1 MADPISF
8 TTASP
13 RFALPFL
20 FAGQAQKEFYVN
32 QAHALVDTL
41 LHPVVEGTT
50 ETPPAA
56 PQEGQA
62 WLVGPAPTGAWQG
75 QAGALAAFEA
85 GTWLFVPPRE
95 GMQVFDQSTAQ
106 YARFSGGWQRATA
119 PVAPV
124 GGTVVDSQARAA
136 IVQLIEALASAGI
149 LPDA

>member
-8 TTASP
+8 TAASP

-41 LHPVVEGTT
+41 LHPVVEGTAT
-50 ETPPAA
+50 TPPPA

-62 WLVGPAPTGAWQG
+62 WLVGPAPTEAWDG
-75 QAGALAAFEA
+75 QAGSIAAFEA
-85 GTWLFVPPRE
+85 GTWLFINPRD
-95 GMQVFDQSTAQ
+95 GMQVFDKSAAQ

-119 PVAPV
+119 PAAPT
-124 GGTVVDSQARAA
+124 GGAVVDSAARNA